1 MRVNLPLWEGGQG
14 GGSSNEFWLILEV
27 TRQPPTSLSPWC
39 LPAFNAIG
47 GYSNL
52 EEAYLKAVPS
62 KIVPNT
68 TCHLPRADAMHLF
81 RDPISGDLPWT
92 GMTFGLSIMA
102 TWYWCTDQVNVNKIP
117 LPCVAEHRLQSIQLH
132 PPLLL
137 LLAGGLGG
145 LLLGVGS
152 TWSCRDFVLEVLGL
166 GQFGERDAER
176 CPHLLGCLLAL
187 GQGAQGFAHCSGLAG
202 AEGFALPVGLAACNG
217 LFGLGAVPSVLAG
230 PRGFLTRWGA
240 GRLLALLLACEVPGA
255 VAVDVRPLF
264 GTEKKKSKT

>member
-1 MRVNLPLWEGGQG
+1 M
-14 GGSSNEFWLILEV
+14 
-27 TRQPPTSLSPWC
+27 
-39 LPAFNAIG
+39 
-47 GYSNL
+47 
-52 EEAYLKAVPS
+52 PS

-117 LPCVAEHRLQSIQLH
+117 LLRMAEHRLQSTRLH

-137 LLAGGLGG
+137 LLAGGFRG
-145 LLLGVGS
+145 LLLGVSS
-152 TWSCRDFVLEVLGL
+152 TWSCHDFVLKVLGL
-166 GQFGERDAER
+166 GQFGEWDAEW

-187 GQGAQGFAHCSGLAG
+187 GQGAQGFACCPRLTG

-230 PRGFLTRWGA
+230 PGGFLARWGA
-240 GRLLALLLACEVPGA
+240 GGLLALLPACEVPGP
-255 VAVDVRPLF
+255 VAVDVRALF
-264 GTEKKKSKT
+264 VKEQKKSKI